1 MKKQAGIPLPRTS
14 HPWSHQP
21 FTLIELLVVVAIIAI
36 LAAMLLPALT
46 LAREKARGSNCR
58 SNLKQLGVGLSFY
71 ASNNSD
77 HITYSGRSASYWPW
91 TVQLAPYV
99 GYGTNE
105 SGLID
110 DANSK
115 KKVFHCPSSTQ
126 EAYGRRRRSPALR
139 PVEQLCAEQQPR
151 HRLFHGDAGQEGS
164 GRKLTAV
171 KSPSQQVICLIGRSA
186 DAVVL
191 ISNFRHGPSFPTPAA

>member
-1 MKKQAGIPLPRTS
+1 M
-14 HPWSHQP
+14 
-21 FTLIELLVVVAIIAI
+21 VVAIIAI

-126 EAYGRRRRSPALR
+126 EAYVAGDDLQRYGQSNSYAQNSSLDIAYFTGNAVAGWTATVSSIWLLGGIQLLCIGVVGGYVGKIYSEVKAR
-139 PVEQLCAEQQPR
+139 PRYRIEEKAGEDKPGQPR
-151 HRLFHGDAGQEGS
+151 E
-164 GRKLTAV
+164 
-171 KSPSQQVICLIGRSA
+171 
-186 DAVVL
+186 
-191 ISNFRHGPSFPTPAA
+191 